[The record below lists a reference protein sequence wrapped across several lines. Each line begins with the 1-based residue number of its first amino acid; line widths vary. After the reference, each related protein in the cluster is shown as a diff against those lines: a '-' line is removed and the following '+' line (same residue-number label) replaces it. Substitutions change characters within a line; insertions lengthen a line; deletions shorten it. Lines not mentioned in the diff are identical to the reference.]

1 MVFGIGTQELI
12 IGAILI
18 GAIALFGRKMIVKGY
33 KDILGIQSDLKA
45 VKEAHEGALTPE
57 KMKAKKV

>member
-1 MVFGIGTQELI
+1 MVFGIGTQELV

-33 KDILGIQSDLKA
+33 KDLLGIQTDLKA
-45 VKEAHEGALTPE
+45 VKEAHNAEITPE
-57 KMKAKKV
+57 KLKAKKV

>member
-1 MVFGIGTQELI
+1 MVFGIGAQELV
-12 IGAILI
+12 IGAVLI

-33 KDILGIQSDLKA
+33 KDILGIQTDLKA
-45 VKEAHEGALTPE
+45 VKEAHEGNITPT

>member
-1 MVFGIGTQELI
+1 MVFGIGAQELV
-12 IGAILI
+12 IGAVLI

-33 KDILGIQSDLKA
+33 KDILGIQNDLKA
-45 VKEAHEGALTPE
+45 VKEAHDGELTPA

>member
-1 MVFGIGTQELI
+1 MVFGIGTQELV

-33 KDILGIQSDLKA
+33 KDLLGIQTDLKA
-45 VKEAHEGALTPE
+45 VKEAHDGNITPT
-57 KMKAKKV
+57 KLKAKKV